1 MCLGIPSVAPCGCGP
16 HGNGDVGE
24 SVFRVAGPRKSA
36 MPVEA
41 TGPTRNGPFLDC
53 IDTYL
58 ARSGL
63 RPAYGCY
70 VLLGM
75 TTIVVERAPGREARD
90 DGSGYRDAATGRRG
104 HVYDGASN
112 I

>member
-1 MCLGIPSVAPCGCGP
+1 M
-16 HGNGDVGE
+16 
-24 SVFRVAGPRKSA
+24 FRVAGPRKSA

-90 DGSGYRDAATGRRG
+90 DGSGYRDAATGRRADMF
-104 HVYDGASN
+104 VMTVRLT
-112 I
+112 